1 MKLGNDHLNE
11 PRGKV
16 GFTGNPDADD
26 LLDDSQRAGQ
36 PARSASFFASASH
49 AQTARSTVKA
59 SPKISTL
66 RAARQR

>member
-36 PARSASFFASASH
+36 PARSASFFA
-49 AQTARSTVKA
+49 TPT
-59 SPKISTL
+59 T
-66 RAARQR
+66 